1 MARWYGGA
9 ARRTAAQP
17 NQKGFLMSITFPARP
32 ALAPLRLLC
41 VLAHP
46 DDEALA
52 LGGMLARYAAEGVE
66 TYLVTATRGERGWQ
80 GDPSEDP
87 GPAALGR
94 LREAELRAAA
104 AVLGLH
110 EVSILG
116 YGDGALAAADGSET
130 VAVVAGHI
138 RRIQPQV
145 VVTFGPDGATGHPD
159 HIAISQITTAAVLAA
174 AEPQRAA
181 SGAMWPHRVDKL
193 YYLADSRERTAAY
206 DAAFGA
212 SAMTVDGVV
221 RRVPGW
227 EPWAITTRV
236 DARAY
241 APQAWRAIACH
252 RSQIPENIAEQLTS
266 EQHRLLWGIQ
276 EFYRVFSLVN
286 SGRAVEDDLFAGVER
301 QAASGPL
308 LDTP

>member
-1 MARWYGGA
+1 MAIA
-9 ARRTAAQP
+9 
-17 NQKGFLMSITFPARP
+17 FPTRP
-32 ALAPLRLLC
+32 AGAPLRLLC

-52 LGGMLARYAAEGVE
+52 LGGTLARYAAEGVE
-66 TYLVTATRGERGWQ
+66 TFLITATRGERGWQ
-80 GDPSEDP
+80 GATVEDP
-87 GPAALGR
+87 GPDALGQ

-104 AVLGLH
+104 AVLGLR
-110 EVSILG
+110 EVTILG
-116 YGDGALAAADGSET
+116 YGDGALAAADGREA

-159 HIAISQITTAAVLAA
+159 HIAISQITTAAVLASA
-174 AEPQRAA
+174 APYHDAA
-181 SGAMWPHRVDKL
+181 GSTRLHQVDKL

-206 DAAFGA
+206 DVAFGD
-212 SAMTVDGVV
+212 SAMTVDGIV
-221 RRVPGW
+221 RRFPGW
-227 EPWAITTRV
+227 EAWAITTRI
-236 DARAY
+236 DARAS

-252 RSQIPENIAEQLTS
+252 RSQLPPGIAERLTT
-266 EQHRLLWGIQ
+266 EQHRLLWGMQ

-301 QAASGPL
+301 QVASEPS

>member
-1 MARWYGGA
+1 MDGLFPP
-9 ARRTAAQP
+9 RT
-17 NQKGFLMSITFPARP
+17 

-52 LGGMLARYAAEGVE
+52 LGGLLARYAAEGVA

-80 GDPSEDP
+80 GNPAENP

-94 LREAELRAAA
+94 LRETELRAAA
-104 AVLGLH
+104 AVLNLL

-116 YGDGALAAADGSET
+116 YGDGMLAEADGRET

-138 RRIQPQV
+138 RRIRPHV

-174 AEPQRAA
+174 AQPQSDAA
-181 SGAMWPHRVDKL
+181 GSAPPHRVDKL

-206 DAAFGA
+206 DAAFGE
-212 SAMTVDGVV
+212 SAMTVDGIV
-221 RRVPGW
+221 RRVSGW

-236 DARAY
+236 DARTY
-241 APQAWRAIACH
+241 AQQAWRAIACH
-252 RSQIPENIAEQLTS
+252 RSQLPAGVAERLTAG
-266 EQHRLLWGIQ
+266 QHRLLWGVQ
-276 EFYRVFSLVN
+276 ELYRVFSLVN
-286 SGRAVEDDLFAGVER
+286 GGRTVEDDLFAGVER
-301 QAASGPL
+301 QVAGGPP
-308 LDTP
+308 LDRP